1 MNMIEALL
9 QAQGGGAVEE
19 LGQKFGLDQSQVASA
34 ISALAPALAAGFQRN
49 MSSPQG
55 LDSLLGALGSGG
67 HSRYVDSAGALGSAA
82 STLDGNGIL
91 GHVFGSKDV
100 SRQVAARAAAQTGIG
115 ENLMKQML
123 PLVAAM
129 MMGTMAKRMGQSPS
143 YAGAPGSSAAG
154 ADLMGMLSPMLD
166 SNRDGS
172 MVDDVMGIVGRMFTK
187 R

>member
-1 MNMIEALL
+1 
-9 QAQGGGAVEE
+9 
-19 LGQKFGLDQSQVASA
+19 
-34 ISALAPALAAGFQRN
+34 
-49 MSSPQG
+49 
-55 LDSLLGALGSGG
+55 
-67 HSRYVDSAGALGSAA
+67 
-82 STLDGNGIL
+82 
-91 GHVFGSKDV
+91 
-100 SRQVAARAAAQTGIG
+100 
-115 ENLMKQML
+115 MKQML